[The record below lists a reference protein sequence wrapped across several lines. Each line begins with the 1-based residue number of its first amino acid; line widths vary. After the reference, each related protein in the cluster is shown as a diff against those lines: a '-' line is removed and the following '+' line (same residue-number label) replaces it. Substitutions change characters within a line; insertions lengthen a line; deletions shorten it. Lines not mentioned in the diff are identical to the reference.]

1 MKFFAFHI
9 GDWLT
14 STRTLTATERGVYL
28 DLLCLYYGQ
37 CKCICK
43 DDAKRLALAYAP
55 SERRALQYV
64 LSEFFTEKDGCY
76 FNARC
81 DREIAQINGV
91 SAKRQQAALARWN
104 RVSEEKPYKKNDA
117 NAYANAHANAMQTE
131 MHMQCITNNHKP
143 LTNKE
148 RESRERAPAKPTRT
162 ADANT
167 PTPTPTPKR
176 LTPPEG
182 IPAQAW
188 SDWMQV
194 RGNAPVTKSFWRDF
208 CQNADRLHLT
218 PAKAV
223 ELCAQRGWKR
233 LDADWES
240 VKVAE
245 SNEDRL
251 LRLMGEV

>member
-1 MKFFAFHI
+1 MKYFIFHI

-28 DLLCLYYGQ
+28 DLLCLYYGA

-64 LSEFFTEKDGCY
+64 LAEFFTEKDGCFY
-76 FNARC
+76 NARC
-81 DREIAQINGV
+81 EREIREKKQLSQV
-91 SAKRQQAALARWN
+91 RQRAATARWKKEN
-104 RVSEEKPYKKNDA
+104 GNSDPEKTDA
-117 NAYANAHANAMQTE
+117 NAYAKAHANAMQGSTAIG
-131 MHMQCITNNHKP
+131 MPSINQYP
-143 LTNKE
+143 LTIKRE
-148 RESRERAPAKPTRT
+148 REERAPAKPTRT
-162 ADANT
+162 ADANK
-167 PTPTPTPKR
+167 PTPTPKR

-182 IPAQAW
+182 IPEQAW

-208 CQNADRLHLT
+208 CNNADKLHLT

-251 LRLMGEV
+251 LRLMGEA